1 MQATLCRSDEI
12 TLESDGMTVWHA
24 AGVVITRPWRTFV
37 VDWNWKAALLSAVFR
52 GVLFLIVAIPRGP
65 GAMRLVWIEL
75 VFRIVV
81 GGFWGSLL
89 QAFRG
94 ARPAWLAGLLA
105 AVLLPAAAHA
115 LEYLALQA
123 GHATHIGAGMVVS
136 IALSAGSLLLNWF
149 LMRKGLL
156 ITGSGCDSLGADMR
170 RLPRLLKAF
179 FLAPGVA
186 ICRANRER
194 VR

>member
-1 MQATLCRSDEI
+1 MQAALYRRDH
-12 TLESDGMTVWHA
+12 LTVWQA
-24 AGVVITRPWRTFV
+24 AAAVIANPWKTLV
-37 VDWNWKAALLSAVFR
+37 VDWNWKAALLSALFR
-52 GVLFLIVAIPRGP
+52 GILFLIVALPRGP

-75 VFRIVV
+75 AFRILV

-105 AVLLPAAAHA
+105 AMLLPAAVHT

-136 IALSAGSLLLNWF
+136 VAVSVGSLLLNWF
-149 LMRKGLL
+149 LMRKGML
-156 ITGSGCDSLGADMR
+156 ITGEGADSLGADLR
-170 RLPRLLKAF
+170 RLPRLLAAF
-179 FLAPGVA
+179 FLAPGIA
-186 ICRANRER
+186 LCRAVRGR
-194 VR
+194 V

>member
-1 MQATLCRSDEI
+1 MQAVLYRPDDI
-12 TLESDGMTVWHA
+12 TVRQA
-24 AGVVITRPWRTFV
+24 AAAAITRPWKTFV

-52 GVLFLIVAIPRGP
+52 GILFLIVAVPRGP

-75 VFRIVV
+75 AFRVLV

-105 AVLLPAAAHA
+105 AVLLPAAAHS
-115 LEYLALQA
+115 LEFLAFQA

-136 IALSAGSLLLNWF
+136 IAVSVGSLLLNWS
-149 LMRKGLL
+149 LIRKGLL
-156 ITGSGCDSLGADMR
+156 ITGDGSDSLGADLR
-170 RLPRLLKAF
+170 RLPRLLAAF

-186 ICRANRER
+186 LCRAIRER
-194 VR
+194 I

>member
-1 MQATLCRSDEI
+1 MQAIWFQPDDI
-12 TLESDGMTVWHA
+12 TVWQA
-24 AGVVITRPWRTFV
+24 AAAVITRPWKTFV
-37 VDWNWKAALLSAVFR
+37 VDWNWKAALLSALFR
-52 GVLFLIVAIPRGP
+52 GILFLIVAVPRGS

-75 VFRIVV
+75 LFRILV

-105 AVLLPAAAHA
+105 AVLLPAAAHT

-136 IALSAGSLLLNWF
+136 IVVSVGSLLLNWF
-149 LMRKGLL
+149 LMRKGML
-156 ITGSGCDSLGADMR
+156 ITGDGSDSLGADMR
-170 RLPRLLKAF
+170 RLPRLLAAF

-186 ICRANRER
+186 LCRAVRER
-194 VR
+194 V

>member
-1 MQATLCRSDEI
+1 MQAPWYRSDKIVPQAGGI
-12 TLESDGMTVWHA
+12 TVRQA
-24 AGVVITRPWRTFV
+24 AAAVLANPWRTFV
-37 VDWNWKAALLSAVFR
+37 VDWNWKAALLSALFR
-52 GVLFLIVAIPRGP
+52 GILFLFVAAPRGS
-65 GAMRLVWIEL
+65 GALRLVWIE
-75 VFRIVV
+75 VAFRMIV

-105 AVLLPAAAHA
+105 ALLLPAAAHS

-136 IALSAGSLLLNWF
+136 IVVSMGSLLLNWF
-149 LMRKGLL
+149 LMRKGMLV
-156 ITGSGCDSLGADMR
+156 TGVGADSLGADLR
-170 RLPRLLKAF
+170 RLPRLLAAL

-186 ICRANRER
+186 LCRAVRGR
-194 VR
+194 V

>member
-1 MQATLCRSDEI
+1 MQAVLYRRDE
-12 TLESDGMTVWHA
+12 LTVGQAVA
-24 AGVVITRPWRTFV
+24 AVLANPWKTFV
-37 VDWNWKAALLSAVFR
+37 VDWNWKAALLSALFR
-52 GVLFLIVAIPRGP
+52 GILFLIVAVPRGP

-75 VFRIVV
+75 AFRILV

-105 AVLLPAAAHA
+105 SVLLPAAAHA

-136 IALSAGSLLLNWF
+136 IAVSVGSLLLSWF
-149 LMRKGLL
+149 LMRKGAL
-156 ITGSGCDSLGADMR
+156 ITGNGSDSFGADLK
-170 RLPRLLKAF
+170 RLPRLLAAF
-179 FLAPGVA
+179 FLAPGA
-186 ICRANRER
+186 ALCRA
-194 VR
+194 VRGRA